1 MSGMSNLGAL
11 ELAGQPLRESR
22 CLCSHRWN
30 LHTDPRHSPLGLGAA
45 FVPSA
50 WPPWAIRVVEGGHS
64 GSRHQHPRPDRPTPF
79 NPTSSVHPRCPRN
92 LLPHCP
98 VLLPVATQSTGLLL
112 GTPSNAPPRMAPE
125 STARACELDFSC
137 PLNPVFRV
145 HSGPSSTPSPPYSP
159 PLRSRNLDTSPGPK
173 PRAQG
178 PALLSQT

>member
-1 MSGMSNLGAL
+1 MLAKAGSVVESRQLSAGVKWETQEREQVVYDTAETQGTKGDMSESGMSNLGGL

-22 CLCSHRWN
+22 CLCSHRWS

-98 VLLPVATQSTGLLL
+98 VLLQVATQSTGLLL

-125 STARACELDFSC
+125 STARAC
-137 PLNPVFRV
+137 
-145 HSGPSSTPSPPYSP
+145 
-159 PLRSRNLDTSPGPK
+159 
-173 PRAQG
+173 
-178 PALLSQT
+178 